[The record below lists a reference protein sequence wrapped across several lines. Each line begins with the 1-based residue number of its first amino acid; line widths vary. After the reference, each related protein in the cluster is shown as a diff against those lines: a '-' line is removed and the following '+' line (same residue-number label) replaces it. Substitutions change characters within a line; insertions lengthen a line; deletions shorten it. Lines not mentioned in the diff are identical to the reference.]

1 MKEGINMDFERVI
14 VHILDCEHN
23 TCITSNTCLLDM
35 QPEIEKMLQTKASKV
50 FASSS
55 KKTGKFKEGSH
66 LEHWLNQYKHEELSF
81 EQMSIEIANYI
92 FGAKM
97 KYALYQSSD
106 LIISEVVQEGRR
118 YLLALDNSYNEGIT
132 HNLLQSENEVMNDII
147 PYKTLLSV
155 NLVKNDR
162 AFLIEISDYSL
173 HCVESKVEIEGE
185 KVNFF
190 SDIVME
196 SITVPSYKEAIKS
209 ISKITED
216 MADKYDLEEME
227 IIPRMKSIIKDN
239 VENQIPIQI
248 EDVAA
253 VLFADK
259 PMAKEDFKE
268 EIRKQGIQKDIDVE
282 FVKSTKSEK
291 VQKIKTDKGIEII
304 IPVDYMNS
312 KEFVE
317 FKNLPDG
324 TISIQLK
331 NITHITSK

>member
-1 MKEGINMDFERVI
+1 MEFEKVI

-23 TCITSNTCLLDM
+23 TCITSNACLMDI
-35 QPEIEKMLQTKASKV
+35 QPEIDKMLQTKANKV
-50 FASSS
+50 FASSA
-55 KKTGKFKEGSH
+55 KKIGEFKEGSH
-66 LEHWLNQYKHEELSF
+66 LEHWINQYKEGELDF
-81 EQMSIEIANYI
+81 EQMSNEIANYI
-92 FGAKM
+92 FNAKM

-106 LIISEVVQEGRR
+106 LIVSEVVQEGRR
-118 YLLALDNSYNEGIT
+118 YLLVLDNSYNEGIT
-132 HNLLQSENEVMNDII
+132 HNLLQNEQEVVNDII

-162 AFLIEISDYSL
+162 AFLVELSDYSI

-190 SDIVME
+190 ADIVLE
-196 SITVPSYKEAIKS
+196 STTTPSYKEAVKS

-216 MADKYDLEEME
+216 LADKYDLDEME
-227 IIPRMKSIIKDN
+227 IMPRMKSIIKDN
-239 VENQIPIQI
+239 VESQIPIHI
-248 EDVAA
+248 EDVASA
-253 VLFADK
+253 LFADK
-259 PMAKEDFKE
+259 PIAKEDFKE
-268 EIRKQGIQKDIDVE
+268 ELRKQGVQKDIEVE
-282 FVKSTKSEK
+282 YVKPTKSEK

-331 NITHITSK
+331 NITHFTSK